1 MSKDSKTGPMD
12 IEVDFEHLVHVKNE
26 GSDRQV
32 SDAIMSLAGG
42 RPSPEALQRIE
53 SMGPAQQRRYLGQ
66 LIYNLAKGD
75 APPYIPERAGRKHGR
90 RSRQSSMESTPKSPQ
105 KSQKSQKKSP
115 KSRKRSR
122 ELNAD

>member
-1 MSKDSKTGPMD
+1 MD

-53 SMGPAQQRRYLGQ
+53 SMRPAQQRRYLGQ

-75 APPYIPERAGRKHGR
+75 APPYVPENKRTKHGR
-90 RSRQSSMESTPKSPQ
+90 QSPKSRKSSTRSKK
-105 KSQKSQKKSP
+105 KSQKSP

-122 ELNAD
+122 ETPN